1 MVQRHISLCRIMYY
15 VLIMLSILAV
25 SAPGGIIIYR
35 FAFPTI
41 RQ

>member
-1 MVQRHISLCRIMYY
+1 MVQRDISLCRIMYY
-15 VLIMLSILAV
+15 VLIILSILAV
-25 SAPGGIIIYR
+25 AAPDGIIIYC